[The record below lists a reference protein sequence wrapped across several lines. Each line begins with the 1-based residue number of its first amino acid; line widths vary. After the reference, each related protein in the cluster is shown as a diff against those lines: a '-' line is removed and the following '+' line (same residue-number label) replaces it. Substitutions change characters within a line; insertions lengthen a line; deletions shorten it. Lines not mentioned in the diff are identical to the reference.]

1 MRKKQYIMN
10 WDSVP
15 ILVDCAYVA
24 LILGVTPE
32 TVRKACVSGE
42 LPAFQVG
49 KAGLWRINKEDLME
63 YCKPKG
69 GWKSKS
75 LTRCGVRLIPLASVD
90 KFSGRL
96 SIL

>member
-49 KAGLWRINKEDLME
+49 KGGLWRINKDDLIE
-63 YCKPKG
+63 YCKPERRKKVKALPDAG
-69 GWKSKS
+69 
-75 LTRCGVRLIPLASVD
+75 
-90 KFSGRL
+90 
-96 SIL
+96 